1 MRWRTSLAT
10 ATSPVTAAGQP
21 PPVQPE
27 VSTVPTDDCLRLDD
41 DEGVRPA
48 RPQLSKGDP
57 EGSVGG
63 PDERARRRGGEL
75 LAKGEVLEQEIAA
88 GTEARDEHPHRH
100 RHESKHGEE
109 RLPCPTRNI
118 NESLRDDVLANDK
131 RHACPRVEADPTDSL
146 GAQASLYPR
155 IS

>member
-63 PDERARRRGGEL
+63 PDERASPRRQGGEL
-75 LAKGEVLEQEIAA
+75 LAKGKVLEQEIAA
-88 GTEARDEHPHRH
+88 GTEGRDEHPHRY
-100 RHESKHGEE
+100 RHESEHGEE
-109 RLPCPTRNI
+109 RLPCVFRNV
-118 NESLRDDVLANDK
+118 NESRWHEVLAND
-131 RHACPRVEADPTDSL
+131 RLVYFPARTV
-146 GAQASLYPR
+146 
-155 IS
+155 